1 MSLIEDIIEL
11 YNANVLST
19 PSPKEIL
26 RTVNDEFIS
35 LFFFAIQTPSKY
47 WILSLFPSTILT
59 PILIVSPA
67 KKSGIFFVDKIFLT
81 LALFI
86 SSIFFIFSH

>member
-35 LFFFAIQTPSKY
+35 LFFFAIQIPSKY
-47 WILSLFPSTILT
+47 
-59 PILIVSPA
+59 
-67 KKSGIFFVDKIFLT
+67 
-81 LALFI
+81 
-86 SSIFFIFSH
+86 